1 MKPNGPASGLDSKA
15 FRCCLCCHVKTGT
28 IIYGII
34 VALAQLIFL
43 GLLVLA
49 SIRPDVLKPA
59 DNQQP
64 FDGIV
69 VVQTDQGDIF
79 EDFAAAESEKQH
91 QFTSDNLSLMFVV
104 VLICLIASMSLIYG
118 VARNQAVYL
127 LPFFGI
133 QVFDFCLTCLSVVEV
148 IAYATNIKQWIHK
161 QRLDDFPG
169 MSHLMCLDQDY
180 LTLLFILGILLVI
193 SIQAYLIGMVWSCYK
208 YIQLHVASRSVVREY
223 SVDPDIEQMLLPPRY
238 EDAIKVTNGPAPPAY
253 ASELCGTLGTTPYM
267 SLSLK
272 AKTSALQ
279 SRAKAL

>member
-1 MKPNGPASGLDSKA
+1 MKPNSLPAGVDPKA
-15 FRCCLCCHVKTGT
+15 FRCCICCHVKTGT

-34 VALAQLIFL
+34 IAIAQLLFL
-43 GLLVLA
+43 GLLVIS

-79 EDFAAAESEKQH
+79 EDFAAAEQAKEQS
-91 QFTSDNLSLMFVV
+91 TRDNLSLMFGVL
-104 VLICLIASMSLIYG
+104 LICLIASVSLIYG
-118 VARNQAVYL
+118 VARNRAVYL

-148 IAYATNIKQWIHK
+148 IAYATNIKQWIRE
-161 QRLDDFPG
+161 QRLTNICNMHISVQEKPADSYLKIFTFYP
-169 MSHLMCLDQDY
+169 SFCVLFCL
-180 LTLLFILGILLVI
+180 F
-193 SIQAYLIGMVWSCYK
+193 SPIQAYLIGMVWSCYK

-238 EDAIKVTNGPAPPAY
+238 EDAIKVTSGPAPPAY
-253 ASELCGTLGTTPYM
+253 ATE
-267 SLSLK
+267 
-272 AKTSALQ
+272 
-279 SRAKAL
+279 